1 MELSSYNNCCILIHG
16 FMIFYEV
23 LDKFVD
29 ISVVNS
35 YGDGNITDDPKDS
48 VHKALFGFFIIGL
61 LPFSLRVLLYLWR
74 IYLYRADDN
83 SLDESRIPTNLWM
96 SFAKVWLEAFP
107 QSTIAISYFGKCAS
121 NEDTKLLVQVF
132 DFFSMV
138 PFVMF
143 ACFTIHYYCTHE
155 EGHYRVTTF
164 VLAITFLLSTVGIIF
179 AGISMT
185 NFNESCRPYDY
196 WD

>member
-1 MELSSYNNCCILIHG
+1 MELSSYNNCCVLIHG
-16 FMIFYEV
+16 LMILYEGI
-23 LDKFVD
+23 DKIVD
-29 ISVVNS
+29 ISVVTS
-35 YGDGNITDDPKDS
+35 YGDGNISDDPKDS
-48 VHKALFGFFIIGL
+48 VHKALIGFFVMGL
-61 LPFSLRVLLYLWR
+61 LPSGLLVLLNLWK
-74 IYLYRADDN
+74 IFLYRADDN

-107 QSTIAISYFGKCAS
+107 QSTIAIFYFGKCAS
-121 NEDTKLLVQVF
+121 NENIVSLVQVF

-138 PFVMF
+138 PFIMF

-164 VLAITFLLSTVGIIF
+164 VLATTFLLSIVGIIF

-185 NFNESCRPYDY
+185 NFNESCRSYDY
-196 WD
+196 RG